1 MYTILITDDN
11 VMNTTVRERIMER
24 SNLVDKLHFLTKQL
38 YKDEIDMSDF
48 TVNLEYL
55 LPISKKYK
63 SEVLSLSEALYNGE
77 FLEYKLPINT
87 EFTSEVGDVELQIT
101 FIKADMDADGNSIQ
115 YVRKTSPTKIKI
127 LPIAKWSDIIP
138 DEALNAVDQKLLE
151 VDARI
156 NQLIET
162 EEAINK
168 SIPDDLALS
177 EDNLLQLSI
186 KGEVTGGGVQIYVP
200 DDDEDS
206 VSDGVINLDEI
217 NIVRI

>member
-63 SEVLSLSEALYNGE
+63 SEVLSLSEALYNE
-77 FLEYKLPINT
+77 EYLEYKLPINT

-186 KGEVTGGGVQIYVP
+186 KGEVTGDGVQIYVP

>member
-24 SNLVDKLHFLTKQL
+24 SNLVDNLHFLTTQL

-63 SEVLSLSEALYNGE
+63 SEILQRSEALYNDS
-77 FLEYKLPINT
+77 FLEYKLPIDT
-87 EFTSEVGDVELQIT
+87 EITSEVGDVELQVT

-138 DEALNAVDQKLLE
+138 DEALNAIDQKLLE

-156 NQLIET
+156 NQLIDT

-168 SIPDDLALS
+168 SIPDDLSLD
-177 EDNLLQLSI
+177 DNNILKLSI
-186 KGEVTGGGVQIYVP
+186 KGEPTGEGVEIYVP

-206 VSDGVINLDEI
+206 VSDGVKDLDEI
-217 NIVRI
+217 VYI

>member
-24 SNLVDKLHFLTKQL
+24 SNLVDNLHFLTTQL

-63 SEVLSLSEALYNGE
+63 SEILQRSEALYNDS
-77 FLEYKLPINT
+77 FLEYKLPIDT
-87 EFTSEVGDVELQIT
+87 EITSEVGDVELQIT

-186 KGEVTGGGVQIYVP
+186 KGEVTGDGVQIYVP
-200 DDDEDS
+200 EDDEDS